1 MEVLVS
7 ESSLKSGVR
16 VSFKLGEV
24 VCPDLEQMLTQ
35 LTPEL
40 ELSGE
45 VVFFSDYGKS
55 KNHFAI
61 VDVRGLLTP
70 LIVPVS
76 RLRQQT
82 NAEDSQAA
90 NR

>member
-1 MEVLVS
+1 LEVLVS

-16 VSFKLGEV
+16 VSFRLGEV

-45 VVFFSDYGKS
+45 VIFFSDYGKN
-55 KNHFAI
+55 KDHFAI
-61 VDVRGLLTP
+61 VDVCGLLTP

-76 RLRQQT
+76 RLRRTAKAEMSQT
-82 NAEDSQAA
+82 AI
-90 NR
+90 R